1 MMSDSETI
9 KKKAKPKIKPKV
21 KPKKLGL
28 KRKIARSPPSTHNA
42 QSQITI
48 ILCDGSVNKDE

>member
-1 MMSDSETI
+1 MSDSETI
-9 KKKAKPKIKPKV
+9 KKKAKPKIKPKI

-28 KRKIARSPPSTHNA
+28 KRKIARSPPNTHNA